1 MHLVR
6 RRWGTALAE
15 EHSKTDDFRPRI
27 RHPDLLRLYDY
38 WVSRHRGDMLP
49 SRQDIDPADFKFAV
63 GNVTLIDVL
72 YEPPGFRFRLIGSL
86 MAQRMGW
93 DLTGKMVDEVPD
105 AEYREGLL
113 AAYRQMVASRQPST
127 TLYERLIDGKN
138 RRFEVLRLPLASD
151 GTTIDMLLLCPMYF
165 EPLPARSPLAGPP
178 RDSTVPRVVE
188 DG

>member
-1 MHLVR
+1 M
-6 RRWGTALAE
+6 AE
-15 EHSKTDDFRPRI
+15 QPSGRSDFRQRI

-38 WVSRHRGDMLP
+38 WVSRHHGELLP
-49 SRQDIDPADFKFAV
+49 SRQDLDPADFKFAV

-72 YEPPGFRFRLIGSL
+72 CEPVRFRFRLIGSL

-113 AAYRQMVASRQPST
+113 AAYRKMVADRQPST
-127 TLYERLIDGKN
+127 TLYERLIEGKT

-151 GTTIDMLLLCPMYF
+151 GKTIDMLLLCPMYF
-165 EPLPARSPLAGPP
+165 EALPARSPLAGPP
-178 RDSTVPRVVE
+178 KDSSVPRVVQ
-188 DG
+188 DD

>member
-1 MHLVR
+1 M
-6 RRWGTALAE
+6 AE
-15 EHSKTDDFRPRI
+15 QQNSGGLRQRI

-38 WVSRHRGDMLP
+38 WVSRHHGELLP
-49 SRQDIDPADFKFAV
+49 SRQDLDPADFKFAV

-72 YEPPGFRFRLIGSL
+72 YEPVRFRFRLIGSL

-113 AAYRQMVASRQPST
+113 AAYRKMVADRQPST
-127 TLYERLIDGKN
+127 TLYQRLIEGKT

-151 GTTIDMLLLCPMYF
+151 GKTIDMLLLCPMYF
-165 EPLPARSPLAGPP
+165 EALPARSPLAGPP
-178 RDSTVPRVVE
+178 KDTSVPKVVQ
-188 DG
+188 DD